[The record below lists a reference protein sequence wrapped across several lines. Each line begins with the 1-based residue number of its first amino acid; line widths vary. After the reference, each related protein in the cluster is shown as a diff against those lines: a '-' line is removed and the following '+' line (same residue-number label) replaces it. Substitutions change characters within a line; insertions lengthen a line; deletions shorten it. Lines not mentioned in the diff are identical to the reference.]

1 MHFSTHHYSISKD
14 SISKDSISKD
24 SIDLPVFKPQMT
36 SRVIED
42 YSEVVNCALPPKA
55 VRHKSS
61 SSRAKSNSDSIKEK
75 PEETP
80 VPLGLYETVTMV
92 SDSVVTSE
100 FYSTVI
106 HYYHVQWNLGYP
118 KTN

>member
-1 MHFSTHHYSISKD
+1 MHFSTRHD
-14 SISKDSISKD
+14 SISKDSISKE

-42 YSEVVNCALPPKA
+42 YSEVVNCARPPKA

-61 SSRAKSNSDSIKEK
+61 SSRTKSNSDSIKEK

-80 VPLGLYETVTMV
+80 VPLGSYETITMV
-92 SDSVVTSE
+92 SDSVVTSG
-100 FYSTVI
+100 F
-106 HYYHVQWNLGYP
+106 
-118 KTN
+118 